1 MCDTLCL
8 ITKHGT
14 FFAKNSDRPVGE
26 AQTLFAEH
34 ERPPDFGR
42 HSLPVQYMNIEDTG
56 SLPCLL
62 SRPTWLWGAEHGV
75 NSKRVAIGNE
85 KIYTIDDPYE
95 APSALIGMDLVRLAL
110 ERASSAR
117 EAVQEIEWLL
127 AAYGQGGIA
136 DRQAMEPY
144 WSSFLIADPHEAWIL
159 ETSANTW
166 AAKCIDLEE
175 APTAIA
181 CISNRVT
188 LSTDW
193 DIASSAVPVGSDFD
207 EWRSK
212 DAPTAHADVRLLSSR
227 QFLESIRNRLDNN
240 IDNSSSTSSNTGT
253 THANTTHNH
262 SSSSYTDNTDNTDNR
277 DTTHNSTSD
286 SDIDIDIDIESIK
299 QTASSFAAHLR
310 DHGTGPWGNPL
321 TLASQAVPPP
331 EYSLPDG
338 AGVSVCMH
346 IRSYQ
351 ATSASMITFLPA
363 KESTPALCWVALGS
377 PCCSVY
383 VPILPPDTLT
393 DSPLHIPAI
402 LEQEATWK
410 RFDDLRQLVEDDPP
424 AITGV
429 RDVLHPLENTLWSE
443 APQLEAAENAWNSF
457 YDTAS
462 SALLNA
468 FTELGI

>member
-8 ITKHGT
+8 ITEDGT

-26 AQTLFAEH
+26 AQTLFAAH

-42 HSLPVQYMNIEDTG
+42 HSLPVQYINIEDAG

-62 SRPTWLWGAEHGV
+62 SRPTWLWGAEHGI

-95 APSALIGMDLVRLAL
+95 VPSALIGMDLVRLAL

-117 EAVQEIEWLL
+117 EAVREIEWLL

-144 WSSFLIADPHEAWIL
+144 WSSFLIADPHEAWIV

-166 AAKCIDLEE
+166 AAKCIDREE

-193 DIASSAVPVGSDFD
+193 DIASSTVPVGSDFD

-212 DAPTAHADVRLLSSR
+212 DAPTAHADVRLQSSR
-227 QFLESIRNRLDNN
+227 KFLESISNNPENTSNR
-240 IDNSSSTSSNTGT
+240 
-253 THANTTHNH
+253 
-262 SSSSYTDNTDNTDNR
+262 
-277 DTTHNSTSD
+277 NSTSN
-286 SDIDIDIDIESIK
+286 ITSIK

-321 TLASQAVPPP
+321 TSASQAVPPP

-338 AGVSVCMH
+338 TGVSVCMH

-351 ATSASMITFLPA
+351 VTAASMITFLPA
-363 KESTPALCWVALGS
+363 QETTPALCWVALGS

-383 VPILPPDTLT
+383 VPVLPPDVLT
-393 DSPLHIPAI
+393 DRPLHIPVI

-429 RDVLHPLENTLWSE
+429 RNILHPLENTLWNE
-443 APQLEAAENAWNSF
+443 APQLEATENAWNSF

-468 FTELGI
+468 FTELGV